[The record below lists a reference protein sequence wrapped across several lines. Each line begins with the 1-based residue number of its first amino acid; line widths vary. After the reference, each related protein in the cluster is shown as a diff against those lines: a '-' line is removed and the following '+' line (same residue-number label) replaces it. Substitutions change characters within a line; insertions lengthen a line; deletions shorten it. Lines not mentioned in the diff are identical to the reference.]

1 MEEVEVSITTQLL
14 CLYGMS
20 YPGAWLLR
28 TLGGK
33 FNKTPY
39 IPLNY
44 DFVYSLTYTHTHIHT
59 HTRSLSLSSVGV
71 CLFSSNWS
79 VSYANLFPD
88 VFYNCQIGIL
98 MLSLFCSQQFIAA
111 VSGVLYDDR
120 GVRAVLL
127 TLKHVNQEQPSWVRL
142 VNKFGG
148 RRRGI
153 KSRDTV
159 PFITI
164 K

>member
-20 YPGAWLLR
+20 YPGACLLR
-28 TLGGK
+28 TIGGNLIK
-33 FNKTPY
+33 RHTSHS
-39 IPLNY
+39 IMILCI
-44 DFVYSLTYTHTHIHT
+44 VSHTHTHT
-59 HTRSLSLSSVGV
+59 HTYIHDLSLSSVGV
-71 CLFSSNWS
+71 CFFSSNWS

-88 VFYNCQIGIL
+88 VFYNCQIGTL
-98 MLSLFCSQQFIAA
+98 MLSLFCSQQFKAA

>member
-1 MEEVEVSITTQLL
+1 MEEVEVRITTQLL

-59 HTRSLSLSSVGV
+59 HTRFRELRLAHSVGVLCVCVCLCVCVYTYTHTHTHTYIHDLSLSSVGV
-71 CLFSSNWS
+71 CFFSSNWS

-88 VFYNCQIGIL
+88 VFYNCQIGTL

-111 VSGVLYDDR
+111 VSGVLY
-120 GVRAVLL
+120 
-127 TLKHVNQEQPSWVRL
+127 EQ
-142 VNKFGG
+142 FY
-148 RRRGI
+148 
-153 KSRDTV
+153 
-159 PFITI
+159 
-164 K
+164 

>member
-1 MEEVEVSITTQLL
+1 
-14 CLYGMS
+14 
-20 YPGAWLLR
+20 
-28 TLGGK
+28 
-33 FNKTPY
+33 
-39 IPLNY
+39 
-44 DFVYSLTYTHTHIHT
+44 
-59 HTRSLSLSSVGV
+59 
-71 CLFSSNWS
+71 
-79 VSYANLFPD
+79 
-88 VFYNCQIGIL
+88 